1 MNAPATLDSVVPAR
15 AEDLV
20 AWELIRTLIA
30 FDTTSRDSNLAL
42 IHWVRDW
49 LAGHGVD
56 STLTFDDERR
66 KANLFATLP
75 ARDGNADTR
84 RHRAVRPH
92 RRRAGRRTAVEHRPV
107 HRDAAS
113 ATASTAAASPT

>member
-1 MNAPATLDSVVPAR
+1 MPPPRSDAVVPAR
-15 AEDLV
+15 AEDLA
-20 AWELIRTLIA
+20 AWELIRTLVA

-49 LAGHGVD
+49 LAGHGVE

-75 ARDGNADTR
+75 ARDGNAT
-84 RHRAVRPH
+84 P
-92 RRRAGRRTAVEHRPV
+92 
-107 HRDAAS
+107 AAS
-113 ATASTAAASPT
+113 CCPATPTSFRSTGSRGTPTRSPRRPPATGSTVAASPT